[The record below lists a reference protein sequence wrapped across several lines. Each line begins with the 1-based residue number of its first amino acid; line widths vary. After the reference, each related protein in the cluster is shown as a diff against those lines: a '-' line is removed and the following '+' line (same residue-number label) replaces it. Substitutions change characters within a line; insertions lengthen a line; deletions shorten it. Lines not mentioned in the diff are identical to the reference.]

1 MLGKKFHRFAQEWE
15 KLCYTKSTSEKG
27 QLHSHFLGKK
37 SWTVKSALSHSVSD
51 KFHMLSLDDPEL
63 YIIIIIIIITLS
75 CLGLIYINQ
84 LLQLQKTAEI
94 KLPKL

>member
-1 MLGKKFHRFAQEWE
+1 MGKSFIDLLKNGKSCFTLKAHRKKE
-15 KLCYTKSTSEKG
+15 KYIVILLE
-27 QLHSHFLGKK
+27 KK

-51 KFHMLSLDDPEL
+51 KFHMLSLDDPDL
-63 YIIIIIIIITLS
+63 YIIIIIITLS

-94 KLPKL
+94 KLPKLKK